1 MIPIIP
7 DYLKDAT
14 NVYRTNHYIVKQRIV
29 MQFDEYGCCLFSY
42 DTYYRCTPKR
52 DKEYEDI
59 FIKRIHVN
67 GRRIHTCM
75 YARKYID

>member
-29 MQFDEYGCCLFSY
+29 MQFDEYGQRGTKNMKTSS
-42 DTYYRCTPKR
+42 
-52 DKEYEDI
+52 
-59 FIKRIHVN
+59 
-67 GRRIHTCM
+67 
-75 YARKYID
+75 